1 MSASA
6 PQNQGRI
13 GGCATPQG
21 TLRYAARFQ
30 GHSAAGHFREI
41 PGGLVLSSIGIGTY
55 LGEPDAA
62 TDKAYADAIVA
73 AVEGGVNVI
82 DSAINYRFQRSE
94 RSVGAALKELVAK
107 GFSRDEL
114 VLCTKAGFLTPNGE
128 MPADPNTYF
137 AHEFLDRGIFR
148 PEEIAAG
155 CHCMSPKYLADQLER
170 SLGNFGADCI
180 DVFYLHNPETQLT
193 EVSAP
198 EFQKRIRDAFTFL
211 ESADRQRKNRRVRHG
226 HLERLPRRSQVPRLP
241 FIRRDGCNRA
251 RRGRRG
257 ASLSIC
263 AVAVQPSDAGSP
275 NAAESDDR
283 RESDADGAGGSRP
296 GSKSRHKRGAFAGPT
311 HEESPA
317 VRSLRP
323 KSEERIRARIAIR
336 AFRSWTHHS
345 ARRHEPRRTC
355 SREPHTGR
363 SGACRPRTIPEIVRV
378 EGLSTV
384 GTFDLQR
391 KTHGSLES
399 SSAMLTGW
407 RSSTHAPSAAVIWS
421 SIPVKK

>member
-211 ESADRQRKNRRVRHG
+211 ESAAASGKIGAYGMATWNAFREDPKSPGYLSLDAMAAIARDVGGAEHHFRFVQ
-226 HLERLPRRSQVPRLP
+226 LP
-241 FIRRDGCNRA
+241 FNLAMPEALTRPNQTIEGKAMPMVQAARDLGVNLVT
-251 RRGRRG
+251 
-257 ASLSIC
+257 S
-263 AVAVQPSDAGSP
+263 
-275 NAAESDDR
+275 AALLQ
-283 RESDADGAGGSRP
+283 GQLTKNLP
-296 GSKSRHKRGAFAGPT
+296 PF
-311 HEESPA
+311 
-317 VRSLRP
+317 V
-323 KSEERIRARIAIR
+323 
-336 AFRSWTHHS
+336 HS
-345 ARRHEPRRTC
+345 ALNLKKE
-355 SREPHTGR
+355 SELALQFAR
-363 SGACRPRTIPEIVRV
+363 SVPGLTTALVGMSRV
-378 EGLSTV
+378 EHVRANLILV
-384 GTFDLQR
+384 GVEPAGREQFL
-391 KTHGSLES
+391 KLFES
-399 SSAMLTGW
+399 KG
-407 RSSTHAPSAAVIWS
+407 
-421 SIPVKK
+421 